1 MAGAGVISCPACGA
15 SYPWKPQLA
24 GKKVRCKCGKLFA
37 AVPPKAL
44 PAEPVE
50 EPDIFALDEDIDV
63 RAVPEPQ
70 NVVTAMP
77 EAWRGPRKT
86 TTMAPT
92 AAASTGA
99 ATAPSMATAY
109 PTRGRSRAVEQ
120 EEDTAESKRKL
131 VISLAFLVLLLGG
144 GIFALLAMKGG
155 SLGQKKPMLGDD
167 AMIME
172 MIEDENGTEVKE
184 WLKAH
189 NRHMFMSMTEGQ
201 AMGFAD
207 RLYALGAVKVLA
219 FGEVISKSVAVE
231 LPDDPEK
238 RKKLFEFEKEHN
250 GYRSKTKDVGQ
261 KYFLLWM

>member
-1 MAGAGVISCPACGA
+1 MAGAGLISCPACGS

-44 PAEPVE
+44 PAQPVA
-50 EPDIFALDEDIDV
+50 EPDVFALDEDLDV
-63 RAVPEPQ
+63 RAIPEPQ
-70 NVVTAMP
+70 NVVTSMP
-77 EAWRGPRKT
+77 AAWQAPRK
-86 TTMAPT
+86 
-92 AAASTGA
+92 A
-99 ATAPSMATAY
+99 ATTIAPAAGGSGAPGMAAAY
-109 PTRGRSRAVEQ
+109 PTHGRRRVVAQ
-120 EEDTAESKRKL
+120 EEDSAESKRKL
-131 VISLAFLVLLLGG
+131 IVPLAVLVLLLGG
-144 GIFALLAMKGG
+144 GIFAGLAMKGG
-155 SLGQKKPMLGDD
+155 MLAKNKPLLGDD
-167 AMIME
+167 AMIIE

-201 AMGFAD
+201 AAGFAD
-207 RLYALGAVKVLA
+207 RLYALGALKVLA

-238 RKKLFEFEKEHN
+238 RKKLFEFERDHN
-250 GYRSKTKDVGQ
+250 GFRSKTKDVGQ